1 MTQGEVLPVQRE
13 GGAAAASGRGRGG
26 TADGTPD
33 RTVMVAVPLL
43 LPRVTV
49 PFSSTVATSVS
60 LLVQVMVPLEPA
72 GRKVAL
78 RVTGSG

>member
-1 MTQGEVLPVQRE
+1 
-13 GGAAAASGRGRGG
+13 
-26 TADGTPD
+26 
-33 RTVMVAVPLL
+33 MVAVPLL